1 MFAFYGLV
9 SGPAHVSDL
18 RDLKHLLAV
27 NLNLVEL
34 VRVPPV
40 YGVGRRPVIL
50 GARIEVRAMRD
61 RGLDVGRLWLVVV
74 GREDLCEGITDLDAA
89 VEADTLVD
97 GAIEGHEVAR
107 VVEVVS
113 GHGGAVK
120 VLEPRSD
127 RLPRIACRVK
137 AMIIVG
143 PEPEALGVLADSAVL
158 ISLMIIDS
166 LNQVV
171 KDLRAYLILILDI
184 LLV

>member
-1 MFAFYGLV
+1 MFALDCLI

-18 RDLKHLLAV
+18 RDLEHLLAV
-27 NLNLVEL
+27 YLNLVEL

-40 YGVGRRPVIL
+40 YGMGRRPIIL
-50 GARIEVRAMRD
+50 GARVEVRAMRD
-61 RGLDVGRLWLVVV
+61 RGLDVGRLRLVIV
-74 GREDLCEGITDLDAA
+74 GREDLCEGVTDLDAA

-107 VVEVVS
+107 VVVVVP

-120 VLEPRSD
+120 VLEPRGD
-127 RLPRIACRVK
+127 RLPRIACRVE

-143 PEPEALGVLADSAVL
+143 PEPEALGVLPDSAVL
-158 ISLMIIDS
+158 IGLVIVDP

-171 KDLRAYLILILDI
+171 KDLRAYLILVFDI

>member
-1 MFAFYGLV
+1 MFALDCLV
-9 SGPAHVSDL
+9 SRPAHVSDL
-18 RDLKHLLAV
+18 RDLEHLLAV
-27 NLNLVEL
+27 YLNLVEL

-50 GARIEVRAMRD
+50 GARVEVRAMRD
-61 RGLDVGRLWLVVV
+61 RGLDVGRLRLVIV
-74 GREDLCEGITDLDAA
+74 GREDLCEGVTDLDAA

-107 VVEVVS
+107 VVVVVP

-120 VLEPRSD
+120 VLEPRGD
-127 RLPRIACRVK
+127 RLPRIACRVE

-143 PEPEALGVLADSAVL
+143 PEPEALGVLPDSAVL
-158 ISLMIIDS
+158 IGLVIVDP

-171 KDLRAYLILILDI
+171 KDLRAYLILVLDI